1 MQKELHRME
10 SSHKPLIG
18 ELKAIGQ
25 LPQSTIERQDER
37 VWALENI
44 FRN

>member
-10 SSHKPLIG
+10 NSHNPLIG

-25 LPQSTIERQDER
+25 LPQSTIERQNER
-37 VWALENI
+37 VWELENV